1 MIWQLGE
8 SVFKFELPLTISS
21 FLTLSYL
28 SDCLICTRN
37 TMPIVLLLKMTEG
50 QGNGIGERMADCN

>member
-1 MIWQLGE
+1 MIWQFGE
-8 SVFKFELPLTISS
+8 SVFKFEFLLTISS
-21 FLTLSYL
+21 FLTLSYS

-37 TMPIVLLLKMTEG
+37 TMPIVLLLKMMEG

>member
-1 MIWQLGE
+1 MIWQFGE
-8 SVFKFELPLTISS
+8 SVFKFEFLLTISS

-37 TMPIVLLLKMTEG
+37 TMPIVLLLKMMEG